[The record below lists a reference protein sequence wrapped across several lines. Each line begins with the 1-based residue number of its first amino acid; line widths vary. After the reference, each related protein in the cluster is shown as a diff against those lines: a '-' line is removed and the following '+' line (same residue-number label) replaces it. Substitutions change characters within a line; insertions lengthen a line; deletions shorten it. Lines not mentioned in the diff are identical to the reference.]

1 MNIQKSLV
9 LRLFI
14 RPNTYSTQTNHINI
28 NNSSSGL
35 VIKNIQGLKK
45 SHPLSAGPGG
55 RSSITGR
62 VITVFG
68 CTGFLGKYIVH
79 QLGKTL

>member
-1 MNIQKSLV
+1 MNIPKSLV
-9 LRLFI
+9 SKLFI
-14 RPNTYSTQTNHINI
+14 RASTYSTQKNHINT
-28 NNSSSGL
+28 NNSSSEL
-35 VIKNIQGLKK
+35 IIKNIQGLKK

-79 QLGKTL
+79 QLGKIL